1 MASLTALRALNV
13 PLAPTY
19 APVGVFVGGTS
30 GIGQAMAESFARMTD
45 GKATIV
51 IVGRNKTAA
60 ESIISTLPRAT
71 DSTYEFVSCD
81 ATLMRNVVAASQ
93 DIISRHPKVNFLVMS
108 PGFFSMKGFNP
119 TDEGIDRKLAVN
131 YYARW
136 KFIDQFL
143 PALKKA
149 KDDGEDAKV
158 FSVFGAGRGGP
169 IDVNDLGLKKSYS
182 LINASRTGPTYND
195 LMVEVS
201 SSTRS
206 GLGSLRADQL
216 LLQEYARRNP
226 ELTFTH
232 GFPGA
237 VLTNFAA
244 SAESGPVRVL
254 APLRNLLLKPFASSP
269 AECAEHMWQAVF
281 NHTTGAF
288 RTGSK
293 GENIG
298 KERYFGTDDQQQ
310 KLWEHSVSE
319 TNVSTPA

>member
-1 MASLTALRALNV
+1 MASLSALRALNI
-13 PLAPTY
+13 PLAPKYTS
-19 APVGVFVGGTS
+19 VGVFVGGTS
-30 GIGQAMAESFARMTD
+30 GIGQAMVESFARMTD

-60 ESIISTLPRAT
+60 ESIISTLPKAA
-71 DSTYEFVSCD
+71 DSKYEFVYCD

-93 DIISRHPKVNFLVMS
+93 DILSRHPKINFLVMS
-108 PGFFSMKGFNP
+108 PGFFSIKGFNP

-136 KFIDQFL
+136 KFINQFL

-158 FSVFGAGRGGP
+158 FSVYGAGRGGA
-169 IDVNDLGLKKSYS
+169 IDVNDLGLKKTYS
-182 LINASRTGPTYND
+182 LINSSRSGPTYND
-195 LMVEVS
+195 LMME
-201 SSTRS
+201 
-206 GLGSLRADQL
+206 
-216 LLQEYARRNP
+216 EYSRQNL

-237 VLTNFAA
+237 VLTNFGA
-244 SAESGPVRVL
+244 SAGSTVLRFL
-254 APLRNLLLKPFASSP
+254 APLRNVALKPFASAP
-269 AECAEHMWQAVF
+269 AECAEYMWQGIF

-293 GENIG
+293 GQNIG
-298 KERYFGTDDQQQ
+298 KERYFGTDDQRQL
-310 KLWEHSVSE
+310 LWEHTATE
-319 TNVSTPA
+319 TNIPIPA